1 MMIVGVPK
9 EIMPEEGRVALL
21 PQQVGELSKRGYKV
35 LVESGAGTGSFIEDN
50 AYLEAD
56 AVVVS
61 DVRELYEKSQ
71 VILKVKEP
79 MLNDKIGEHEISL
92 MREGT
97 VLVTFLH
104 PAAPANHEMVQQLR
118 DRGIIAF
125 SMDAVPR
132 ISRAQPMDA
141 LSSMSTVAGYKVV
154 LMAANRLPKFVPMMG
169 TAVGATPPANFL
181 VVGMGVV
188 GLQAVATA
196 KRLGG
201 VVSCVDIRA
210 AAREAG
216 RSLGAKDAG
225 WDVPK
230 EIAEGEGGYAKALPP
245 EWLKKEQEA
254 LAPLAREADVIILC
268 ALVPGEKAPVLITK
282 EVVSSMKPGAVIADV
297 SVDQGGNCELTEGG
311 KEVTL
316 DNGVTISGYK
326 NIPGRMPAH
335 ASMLYSK
342 NICNFFLNLYKGDSG
357 EMDLKDEVNKETLI
371 TYQGKILHRGTL
383 KAMGEKAR

>member
-1 MMIVGVPK
+1 MIIGVPK
-9 EIMPEEGRVALL
+9 EIMAEEGRVALL
-21 PQQVGELSKRGYKV
+21 PQQVEELSKRGYRV
-35 LVESGAGTGSFIEDN
+35 AVESGAGVGSLVEDS
-50 AYLEAD
+50 AYLEAG
-56 AVVVS
+56 AEMVS
-61 DVRELYEKSQ
+61 DVRELYEKAQ

-79 MLNDKIGEHEISL
+79 MLNDKIGEHEISM
-92 MREGT
+92 MRGGT

-104 PAAPANHEMVQQLR
+104 PAAPANHGMVQQLCKQ
-118 DRGIIAF
+118 GITAF
-125 SMDAVPR
+125 SMDAIPR

-141 LSSMSTVAGYKVV
+141 LSSMSTVAGYKSI
-154 LMAANRLPKFVPMMG
+154 LMAAHRLPKFIPMMG

-196 KRLGG
+196 KRLGS

-210 AAREAG
+210 AAREAS

-230 EIAEGEGGYAKALPP
+230 EIAEGEGGYAKALPS

-268 ALVPGEKAPVLITK
+268 ALVPGEKAPLLITK
-282 EVVSSMKPGAVIADV
+282 NVISSMKPGAVIVDV

-311 KEVTL
+311 KEITL

-342 NICNFFLNLYKGDSG
+342 NICNFLLNLYKGDSG
-357 EMDLKDEVNKETLI
+357 EMDLKDEINKEALI
-371 TYQGKILHRGTL
+371 THQGEILHRGTL